1 MGSRPNWVVLYWVS
15 NFPLSVF
22 ISEKQGFG
30 LDGYFPNVLDLKE
43 AYRVLLLLS
52 HFSHVQPRDPIDSSP
67 PGSAIPGILQ
77 ARTLE

>member
-52 HFSHVQPRDPIDSSP
+52 HFSRVRLCATP
-67 PGSAIPGILQ
+67 
-77 ARTLE
+77 